1 MSLNLHKGTFWI
13 GLLHFYICIICGFVR
28 IRVNLHSTL
37 IIAGDNILCFVVIN
51 KANYLDTIDKM
62 RSGSDRGVD
71 FNQLLVVTLL
81 KSNYDLINHK
91 WRIITTCSIRIYI
104 NSLVSFYISSS
115 KKEDM
120 VGWMNKSDFPGHKY
134 LY

>member
-1 MSLNLHKGTFWI
+1 
-13 GLLHFYICIICGFVR
+13 
-28 IRVNLHSTL
+28 
-37 IIAGDNILCFVVIN
+37 
-51 KANYLDTIDKM
+51 M
-62 RSGSDRGVD
+62 RSGSNRGVD
-71 FNQLLVVTLL
+71 SNQLFVVTLL
-81 KSNYDLINHK
+81 KTYFDLINHI
-91 WRIITTCSIRIYI
+91 WRIITTCSIRIDI